1 MFELVPSQLMRDFY
15 NEISFEFT
23 DFQKATL
30 IWNAPEKTRREILDA
45 LRELAE
51 ITGDENTKK
60 QIFERIDFEE
70 RVFTTFINNQSSKYV
85 YVVVDSEDDGSYGFF
100 ADYNMAIEYALKY
113 AEKYETKCSVRKQLI
128 VTTEA
133 DKRVRNPWK
142 GNPNMG
148 IEVDEYNEYQG
159 NAVAEVKLNVNGDIE
174 CLWSDELT
182 REDEFIVD
190 EYRTDRF
197 EYQFIKVPFDLQ
209 VGSPVKDVIS
219 GTYGILAQGKE
230 EWDKYLQKI
239 EDRKLYVDY
248 SDVQVMVY
256 RLTENGYW
264 SHEHIN
270 PMHLDIEIPPY
281 IQDDE
286 KRNALRHAMEA
297 FGDYLSHKDR
307 GIEFCP
313 EYVLKYAKE
322 YAMVCQEKNQWDR
335 IVEKANIPE
344 DIMW

>member
-1 MFELVPSQLMRDFY
+1 MFELVPSQQMRDFY

-30 IWNAPEKTRREILDA
+30 IWNAPKKNWKEILDA

-51 ITGDENTKK
+51 ITEDEKTKK
-60 QIFERIDFEE
+60 QIFERINFEE
-70 RVFTTFINNQSSKYV
+70 HVFATFTNNQSSKYV
-85 YVVVDSEDDGSYGFF
+85 YVVVDSEDDGSCGFF
-100 ADYNMAIEYALKY
+100 ADYDMALEYALKY
-113 AEKYETKCSVRKQLI
+113 AEKHETKCSVRKQLI
-128 VTTEA
+128 VTTEV
-133 DKRVRNPWK
+133 DKRVRNHRK

-148 IEVDEYNEYQG
+148 IEVDEHKEYEG
-159 NAVAEVKLNVNGDIE
+159 EAVAEVKLSVNGDIE
-174 CLWSDELT
+174 CLWSEELV
-182 REDEFIVD
+182 REDE
-190 EYRTDRF
+190 YKTDRF

-209 VGSPVKDVIS
+209 VGSPVKDVTS
-219 GTYGILAQGKE
+219 GTYGVLAQGKE

-239 EDRKLYVDY
+239 ENRKLCVDY
-248 SDVQVMVY
+248 SDVQVVVY

-281 IQDDE
+281 IQGDE
-286 KRNALRHAMEA
+286 KRNALRHAMKA

-313 EYVLKYAKE
+313 EFVLKYARE
-322 YAMVCQEKNQWDR
+322 YATVCQEKNHWDK
-335 IVEKANIPE
+335 IVEEANIPE